1 MTWLE
6 VVLAVVTALA
16 TATMAWFSLET
27 HTLAKRI
34 QVEADQRADGRARAY
49 RTQAAYRLLMAEGV
63 FRGALT
69 DARGVL
75 IVANQDSRTR
85 IDKLEVFEAFPEGG
99 VADAV
104 FRALVMCETTFEQ
117 IRSLATTLRTYHGPA
132 FWFKPLTVH
141 PEFLKQVQKLAT
153 NALVVIE
160 EAQTRAGL
168 RSAAEREEWIRGN
181 LAGDGLF
188 KTGSGVSDAGGA
200 SGDPGTG

>member
-63 FRGALT
+63 FRGALI

-75 IVANQDSRTR
+75 IVANQDSWTR

-104 FRALVMCETTFEQ
+104 FRALVVCETTFEQ
-117 IRSLATTLRTYHGPA
+117 IRSLATTLGTYHKPA
-132 FWFKPLTVH
+132 FWFTPLTVH
-141 PEFLKQVQKLAT
+141 PEFLKQVKKLAT

-168 RSAAEREEWIRGN
+168 RSAAEREEWTRGN

-188 KTGSGVSDAGGA
+188 KSGLEVSGAGGVG
-200 SGDPGTG
+200 GDARAG